1 MLFVVLI
8 LMTFPGR
15 LHVVQPLAL
24 LTLTLSPQAVAPEQA
39 GTSEKDAR
47 TPAQRKINSQLLYE
61 IYRRRGQA
69 ELKGV
74 PPGPTGVDIDA
85 ADRALVDIRAPVTP
99 VIEKKLRILKSVVVS
114 TDPSLQSIIAR
125 VPVLSLE
132 ALAEEPAVRAIEPAA
147 EAITN
152 R

>member
-1 MLFVVLI
+1 MFFVVLI
-8 LMTFPGR
+8 LTISPGR
-15 LHVVQPLAL
+15 LHEVRPLAH
-24 LTLTLSPQAVAPEQA
+24 LTLTRSLQAPTPEQPA
-39 GTSEKDAR
+39 TPEKDAR

-69 ELKGV
+69 DLKSV

-85 ADRALVDIRAPVTP
+85 ADRALVDIRAAVTP
-99 VIEKKLRILKSVVVS
+99 AMEKKIRSLKGLVVS
-114 TDPSLQSIIAR
+114 TAPSLQSIIAR

-132 ALAEEPAVRAIEPAA
+132 VLANEPAVRAIEPAA